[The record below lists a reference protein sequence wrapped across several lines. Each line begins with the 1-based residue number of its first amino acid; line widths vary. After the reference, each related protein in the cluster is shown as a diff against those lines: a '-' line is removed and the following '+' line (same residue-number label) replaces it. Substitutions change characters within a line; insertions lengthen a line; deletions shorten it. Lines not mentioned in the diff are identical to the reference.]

1 MAEIFQS
8 EIVHAENVAAF
19 DFHDNYFKFC
29 NFERLSFEPWL
40 VDSDFHTCHFENV
53 EDYWGHFNACTLIQC
68 RFTNCVFRGTA
79 FSDCLFI
86 KCTFTNCQF
95 LRDNMGG
102 GCNFEGTIAYD
113 CVVEDTV
120 GLTVTMR

>member
-68 RFTNCVFRGTA
+68 RFTNCVFRRTA